1 MSLISRYA
9 NPEQSII
16 CNHVLVDTPEDA
28 RFQMHI
34 HDVCEMI
41 YLVSGSVSAII
52 GEKTYKL
59 PKNSVVFFRANVP
72 HRIRIDS
79 SDEPYERYNIIFDE
93 NLLANRIFF
102 EIPRSIDV
110 IDYTGDVRIVDLLK
124 KLDYYPQHFVG
135 NNLQSLITGIV
146 EELLFNLY
154 LMPKDAIDENLL
166 TVHPL
171 IGDAV
176 SYINLHYAEPITVE
190 DICRHLNITKSYL
203 HRLFLGEMKISPK
216 KYVNVRR
223 LAKAQRLIRR
233 GERPSHIYLECGFS
247 EYATFFRNYA
257 EYFGYPPSKEN
268 HIEIE
273 RKIKS

>member
-16 CNHVLVDTPEDA
+16 CNHVLVETPEDA
-28 RFQMHI
+28 KFQMHI

-41 YLVSGSVSAII
+41 YLVSGNISAII

-72 HRIRIDS
+72 HRIRIDA

-102 EIPRSIDV
+102 EIPHGIDV
-110 IDYTGDVRIVDLLK
+110 IDYTGEGRITDLLK
-124 KLDYYPQHFVG
+124 KLDYYPQYFDG
-135 NNLQSLITGIV
+135 DNLQSLITGIV

-154 LMPKDAIDENLL
+154 LMPEDTIDEALL
-166 TVHPL
+166 AVHPL
-171 IGDAV
+171 IGRAV
-176 SYINLHYAEPITVE
+176 TYINAHYAEPITVD
-190 DICRHLNITKSYL
+190 DICKQLNITKSYL
-203 HRLFLGEMKISPK
+203 HRLFIDEMGISPK

-233 GERPSHIYLECGFS
+233 GKRPSHIYEECGFL
-247 EYATFFRNYA
+247 EYATFFRNYS
-257 EYFGYPPSKEN
+257 EYFGYSPSQEN
-268 HIEIE
+268 KIEIE
-273 RKIKS
+273 RKIES

>member
-1 MSLISRYA
+1 MGFVSRYI
-9 NPEQSII
+9 NREQSIVF
-16 CNHVLVDTPEDA
+16 NHIAIDVPQDVNF
-28 RFQMHI
+28 RMHV

-41 YLVSGSVSAII
+41 YLVSGDISAII

-79 SDEPYERYNIIFDE
+79 SDEPYERYDIIFDE

-102 EIPRSIDV
+102 EIPHSIDV
-110 IDYTGDVRIVDLLK
+110 INYTGERRITDLLK
-124 KLDYYPQHFVG
+124 RLDYYPQHFDG
-135 NNLQSLITGIV
+135 KNLQMLITGVV

-154 LMPKDAIDENLL
+154 LMPADTIDETLL

-176 SYINLHYAEPITVE
+176 TYINAHYAEPITVE
-190 DICRHLNITKSYL
+190 DICRQLNITKSYL
-203 HRLFLGEMKISPK
+203 HRLFVEEMSISPK

-233 GERPSHIYLECGFS
+233 GGRPSHIYAECGFA
-247 EYATFFRNYA
+247 EYATFFRNYT
-257 EYFGYPPSKEN
+257 EYFGYPPSQEN
-268 HIEIE
+268 HVEIE